1 MVAMYLSKDSA
12 RTPAMHPTTRS
23 LVHAGGSLAMLML
36 PILRL
41 WRIAYAL
48 RSA

>member
-12 RTPAMHPTTRS
+12 RTPPMRIAAKTFTE
-23 LVHAGGSLAMLML
+23 AGGSLTHILV

-41 WRIAYAL
+41 WRIAYSQ
-48 RSA
+48 RST